1 MVARSLPY
9 VLLVLGWCLE
19 GFLSMKRAAII
30 LFSFTT
36 AAVFSIQS
44 AEATITYRI
53 NNHPDGGQISGSETV
68 DSGGY
73 VLRLDIWEQDNRQ
86 VNTFNANHTDL
97 FFSFEPGGTTAT
109 IHGSV
114 THNESGIMDSYE
126 AGDDVWDIEIRMD
139 MTSTF
144 DDVLLTD
151 GGTPWYGGNDDDKTF
166 DDMIADLLANG
177 EDGDNDSNDET
188 SSGFSED
195 VARIYFEMSGFSL
208 SPQSLNPEYDGP
220 RDWDEYPN
228 PPARKPFFIQYGW
241 RLDGGDDR
249 LGAAGWLEP
258 FIEPALPLH
267 HDQNNNR
274 RCCQDFIFVF
284 GERQFMPEPAS
295 GTLMLLAAVA
305 MIGAIGRRR
314 RRR

>member
-1 MVARSLPY
+1 MPSSTHTNPRRPV
-9 VLLVLGWCLE
+9 VLL
-19 GFLSMKRAAII
+19 
-30 LFSFTT
+30 SFTT
-36 AAVFSIQS
+36 AAVFSIHS

-53 NNHPDGGQISGSETV
+53 NNHKDGSEIDQDV
-68 DSGGY
+68 DSDGY
-73 VLRLDIWEQDNRQ
+73 VVRLDIDGQ

-114 THNESGIMDSYE
+114 THNESGDESFFE
-126 AGDDVWDIEIRMD
+126 AGDDVWDIDVRMD

-151 GGTPWYGGNDDDKTF
+151 GGTPWYGGNDPNQTF
-166 DDMIADLLANG
+166 DDMIAALLANG
-177 EDGDNDSNDET
+177 DDPDNNSDDET
-188 SSGFSED
+188 SSGFSEE

-208 SPQSLNPEYDGP
+208 SPQSLNPDYDGP

-228 PPARKPFFIQYGW
+228 PPDRKPFFIQYGW
-241 RLDGGDDR
+241 RLEDGDDM

-258 FIEPALPLH
+258 FIEPTLTLH

-274 RCCQDFIFVF
+274 RCCQDFLFVI

-295 GTLMLLAAVA
+295 GTLVVLAVVA

-314 RRR
+314 R